1 MAEGKKYWKKEE
13 TNKQTNR
20 KKDIFRASKKI
31 IYIIIIIV
39 IVKRYICKVYILY
52 RSSGMELPNCCKLY
66 VHREQSVA
74 CSIAE
79 SVETSGYDL
88 ETFNLKKEIGVCVCV
103 WGGGGG
109 GGGCLFHLVA
119 CCMRGCG
126 FVYVTVLTENALEC
140 SRKFRRKN
148 KPKILCNVLPKK
160 KGHTM
165 MAFIQSM
172 SSVWSPLNKFSRVE
186 FIKDFGHGPCSQ
198 TTYLGSE
205 ITKTHLPKMLG
216 KLLKVKF

>member
-1 MAEGKKYWKKEE
+1 
-13 TNKQTNR
+13 
-20 KKDIFRASKKI
+20 
-31 IYIIIIIV
+31 
-39 IVKRYICKVYILY
+39 
-52 RSSGMELPNCCKLY
+52 MELPNCCKLY

-103 WGGGGG
+103 CVGGGGV
-109 GGGCLFHLVA
+109 GCLSHLVA

-172 SSVWSPLNKFSRVE
+172 SSVWSPLNKFSQSR
-186 FIKDFGHGPCSQ
+186 I
-198 TTYLGSE
+198 LGTVLAHKQH
-205 ITKTHLPKMLG
+205 IWG
-216 KLLKVKF
+216 VK

>member
-1 MAEGKKYWKKEE
+1 MTWRALINE
-13 TNKQTNR
+13 TN
-20 KKDIFRASKKI
+20 FL
-31 IYIIIIIV
+31 
-39 IVKRYICKVYILY
+39 KR
-52 RSSGMELPNCCKLY
+52 
-66 VHREQSVA
+66 
-74 CSIAE
+74 
-79 SVETSGYDL
+79 DW
-88 ETFNLKKEIGVCVCV
+88 GV
-103 WGGGGG
+103 GG
-109 GGGCLFHLVA
+109 GGGCLSHLVA
-119 CCMRGCG
+119 SCMRGCG

-160 KGHTM
+160 KGHMM

-172 SSVWSPLNKFSRVE
+172 SSVWSPLNKFSPVE

>member
-1 MAEGKKYWKKEE
+1 MAEGKKYWKKKE

-20 KKDIFRASKKI
+20 EKDIFRAIKKNYIYNNNNSNSKTLHLQS
-31 IYIIIIIV
+31 
-39 IVKRYICKVYILY
+39 LY
-52 RSSGMELPNCCKLY
+52 LISIFRNQELPNCCKLY

-88 ETFNLKKEIGVCVCV
+88 ETFNLKKEIGVCVC
-103 WGGGGG
+103 GGGE
-109 GGGCLFHLVA
+109 GGGCLSHLVA

-160 KGHTM
+160 KGHMM

-172 SSVWSPLNKFSRVE
+172 SSVWSPLNKFSPVE